1 MLKRKYNEIECERE
15 EEFNINSIS
24 DVKTKL
30 DKKKKRLIEI
40 SREMKG
46 LNMQIKCL
54 ESQLN
59 KLCKHNWCKMTEDVG
74 IYNRAPLKCMICG
87 RIEVRPGA

>member
-1 MLKRKYNEIECERE
+1 MLKRKYNEIEDE
-15 EEFNINSIS
+15 EERFNINSIN

-30 DKKKKRLIEI
+30 DKNKKRLIDI
-40 SREMKG
+40 SREIIG

-59 KLCKHNWCKMTEDVG
+59 QLCKHNWCKMIEDVG
-74 IYNRAPLKCMICG
+74 IYDRAPLKCMICG
-87 RIEVRPGA
+87 TLKVRPGK

>member
-1 MLKRKYNEIECERE
+1 MLKRKYNKIEDE
-15 EEFNINSIS
+15 EEQFNINSIN
-24 DVKTKL
+24 DVKNKL
-30 DKKKKRLIEI
+30 DKNKKRIIDI

-74 IYNRAPLKCMICG
+74 MYNRAPLKCMICG
-87 RIEVRPGA
+87 YINCK

>member
-1 MLKRKYNEIECERE
+1 MLKRKYNEIDCE
-15 EEFNINSIS
+15 EEENFNINSIS

-40 SREMKG
+40 AHEMKG

-59 KLCKHNWCKMTEDVG
+59 QLCKHNWCKMIEDVG
-74 IYNRAPLKCMICG
+74 LYDRAPLKCMICG
-87 RIEVRPGA
+87 KIKVRPGK